1 MNYNLNKLDRD
12 DVNVR
17 LDRKEVILFTLHGAK
32 LFF

>member
-1 MNYNLNKLDRD
+1 MNYNLNKLDYD

-17 LDRKEVILFTLHGAK
+17 LDRKEVTLLMLNRAK